1 MNKLTKVK
9 IQLNELD
16 IIELKLVRIWDCW
29 KSSCPILTSGKKFAQ
44 QVSTFSLKLESD
56 QSGKL
61 VFFFSS
67 VHYLQ
72 FPNTIQGQGKVR
84 GRSDEG

>member
-9 IQLNELD
+9 IRLNELD
-16 IIELKLVRIWDCW
+16 IFELKLGNLGLLEIKLSNSDKWQEVCTA
-29 KSSCPILTSGKKFAQ
+29 SFH
-44 QVSTFSLKLESD
+44 FSLKLESD

-61 VFFFSS
+61 VFFFSC

-72 FPNTIQGQGKVR
+72 FPNTITQGQGKVR
-84 GRSDEG
+84 